1 MQNIVFEEPYS
12 YVPPHE
18 GNWWPSFIQRFRFI
32 DRYLSKNEGIES
44 YECRDEHLLAESLSA
59 GHGILLTPNHARP
72 SDPIVMGFLARRVRT
87 HVFAMASWHLFK
99 QDRFTA
105 WAIHKMGGFSVY
117 REGIDR
123 KAIDTSIKMLTEA
136 ARPLIIFPEGSV
148 TRTNDRLH
156 ALLDGI
162 SFIAR
167 TAAKRRARRDG
178 GKVVVHPIAIKY
190 LFQGNLEESLDPM
203 LSDMEHRLSWQ
214 PQNHLPLLRRID
226 KLGQALLCLK
236 EIQYFG
242 NPQSGR
248 LHDRLDSLID
258 RLVGPIEEEWQVP
271 AREGAM
277 VPRVKALRMKILP
290 AMVRGEID
298 EEERNRRWGQL
309 ADIYLAQQV
318 SCYLADYLAERP
330 SIDRLLE
337 TVERFEEDLTD
348 EVRPVKWLKVILQV
362 GEGIEV
368 SPDRDRTATIN
379 PLMARIENDLQS
391 MLDRLSLESPL
402 VTAGLNSP
410 VLSQ

>member
-1 MQNIVFEEPYS
+1 MQEIVFEEPYRF
-12 YVPPHE
+12 VPPHE
-18 GNWWPSFIQRFRFI
+18 GLWWPNFIQRFRFI
-32 DRYLSKNEGIES
+32 DRYLRKNEGVVS

-59 GHGILLTPNHARP
+59 GHGILLTPNHSRP
-72 SDPIVMGFLARRVRT
+72 GDPIVMGFLTRRVHT
-87 HVFAMASWHLFK
+87 QVFAMASWHLFK

-123 KAIDTSIKMLTEA
+123 KAINTSIKILTDA

-167 TAAKRRARRDG
+167 TAAKRRARQDG
-178 GKVVVHPIAIKY
+178 GKVIVHPIAIKY
-190 LFQGNLEESLDPM
+190 LFQGNLEKTLDPM
-203 LSDMEHRLSWQ
+203 LSDIEHRLSWQ
-214 PQNHLPLLRRID
+214 PQNHHSLLRRID
-226 KLGQALLCLK
+226 RLGQALLCLK

-242 NPQSGR
+242 SPQSGQ
-248 LHDRLDSLID
+248 LNDRLDCLID
-258 RLVGPIEEEWQVP
+258 RLLGPIEEEWQVTSRKGP
-271 AREGAM
+271 V

-298 EEERNRRWGQL
+298 DEERDRRWEQL

-318 SCYLADYLAERP
+318 SCYLADNLAERS

-348 EVRPVKWLKVILQV
+348 ELRPIQWLKVILQV

-368 SPDRDRTATIN
+368 SPHRDRSATVD
-379 PLMARIENDLQS
+379 PLMVRIEGDLQT

-402 VTAGLNSP
+402 YTPGD
-410 VLSQ
+410 

>member
-1 MQNIVFEEPYS
+1 MQNVVFEEPYRF
-12 YVPPHE
+12 VPPHE
-18 GNWWPSFIQRFRFI
+18 GLWWPNFIQRFRFI
-32 DRYLSKNEGIES
+32 DRYLRKNEGVVS
-44 YECRDEHLLAESLSA
+44 YECRDEHLLAESLST

-72 SDPIVMGFLARRVRT
+72 GDPIVMGFLTRRVHT

-123 KAIDTSIKMLTEA
+123 RAINTSIKILTDA

-167 TAAKRRARRDG
+167 TAAKQRARQDG
-178 GKVVVHPIAIKY
+178 GKVIVHPIAIKY
-190 LFQGNLEESLDPM
+190 LFQGNLEKTLDPM
-203 LSDMEHRLSWQ
+203 LSDIEHRLSWQ
-214 PQNHLPLLRRID
+214 PQNHHSLLRRID
-226 KLGQALLCLK
+226 RLGQALLCLK

-242 NPQSGR
+242 SPQSGQ
-248 LHDRLDSLID
+248 LNDRLDCLID
-258 RLVGPIEEEWQVP
+258 RLLGPIEEEWQVTS
-271 AREGAM
+271 REGAV

-290 AMVRGEID
+290 AMVRGDIDD
-298 EEERNRRWGQL
+298 EERDRRWGQL

-318 SCYLADYLAERP
+318 SCYLADYLAERS

-348 EVRPVKWLKVILQV
+348 ELRPIQWLKVILQV

-368 SPDRDRTATIN
+368 SPHRDRSAAVD
-379 PLMARIENDLQS
+379 PLMVRIEGDLQT

-402 VTAGLNSP
+402 YTPGD
-410 VLSQ
+410 